1 MKRFFFGVFTGDR
14 NSASPQARA
23 LKVVSVHL
31 SGAEVRK
38 AVFNEAVAPGP
49 RGDQFGFDFVLE
61 AWLGAPNQVSDS
73 RALLSAA
80 AEAGI
85 DPRLSRTVLAEERII
100 KAGTAPIKGTFLSKR
115 KPGTSVAEYQ
125 SYWRNQHA
133 EIIQA
138 QKDFFS
144 FVRAYVQNHFV
155 EGSYRSLDGEPIEQ
169 DDAFDGAPQ
178 MWFDSVEDIYSAFKT
193 EGYTR
198 HIRADEHKLV
208 KVGFSQ
214 SFIAREHDLAIR
226 QP

>member
-1 MKRFFFGVFTGDR
+1 MKRFFFGVFTSAKS
-14 NSASPQARA
+14 SASAQERA

-31 SGAEVRK
+31 SGAEVWR

-49 RGDQFGFDFVLE
+49 RGDQFSFDFVVE
-61 AWLGAPNQVSDS
+61 AWLSEPNQVSDQ
-73 RALLSAA
+73 RALLNTA

-85 DPRLSRTVLAEERII
+85 DPKLSRTVLAEEKII
-100 KAGTAPIKGTFLSKR
+100 KPGSAPIKGTFLSKR

-138 QKDFFS
+138 QEDFFS

-155 EGSYRSLDGEPIEQ
+155 DGSYRSLEGEPIEQ

-178 MWFDSVEDIYSAFKT
+178 MWFDSVDDIYSAFKT

-214 SFIAREHDLAIR
+214 SFIAREHEITVPR
-226 QP
+226 P